1 MVRQPALGE
10 EDIVAEDRIRPRRQ
24 DRAMPSEAHI
34 EAFLERAPFGFLAT
48 SIEDQPYVNPKLFWY
63 EKATR
68 RIYFHSAMSGRTRD
82 SLQLNPQVCFSAA
95 ELGRML
101 PSESACDFGIEY
113 ASVCV
118 FGRARLVE
126 DQEEKKHGL
135 RGLLRKFTR
144 DLQTEDSDQALDPD
158 QLRRTAVYAIEIDSW
173 SGKQR
178 GTTA

>member
-1 MVRQPALGE
+1 MVRRSALGE
-10 EDIVAEDRIRPRRQ
+10 EDIVAEDRMRLRRQ
-24 DRAMPSEAHI
+24 DREMPSEAHI
-34 EAFLERAPFGFLAT
+34 EAFLEKAPFGFLAT
-48 SIEDQPYVNPKLFWY
+48 SVEDQPYVNPKLFWY

-68 RIYFHSAMSGRTRD
+68 RIYFHSAVSGRTRD
-82 SLQLNPQVCFSAA
+82 SLLLNPHVCFSAA

-101 PSESACDFGIEY
+101 PSDSACDFGIEY

-126 DQEEKKHGL
+126 NEDEKKHGL
-135 RGLLRKFTR
+135 RGLLQKFTR
-144 DLQTEDSDQALDPD
+144 DLEAEDHDEALDPK

-178 GTTA
+178 GTQA

>member
-1 MVRQPALGE
+1 M
-10 EDIVAEDRIRPRRQ
+10 AEDRIRPRRQ

-48 SIEDQPYVNPKLFWY
+48 SVEDQPYVSPKLFWY

-82 SLQLNPQVCFSAA
+82 SLLLNPQVCFSTA
-95 ELGRML
+95 ELGRLL
-101 PSESACDFGIEY
+101 PSENACEFGIEY

-118 FGRARLVE
+118 FGRARFVE
-126 DQEEKKHGL
+126 NQDEKKHGL
-135 RGLLRKFTR
+135 RGLLQKFTHE
-144 DLQTEDSDQALDPD
+144 LQAEDPEPALDPE
-158 QLRRTAVYAIEIDSW
+158 QLQRTAVYAIEIDSW

-178 GTTA
+178 SAEA

>member
-1 MVRQPALGE
+1 MVRRSALGE

-34 EAFLERAPFGFLAT
+34 EAFLERAPYGFLAT
-48 SIEDQPYVNPKLFWY
+48 SVEDQPYVNPKLFWY

-68 RIYFHSAMSGRTRD
+68 RIYFHSAMSGRTQD
-82 SLQLNPQVCFSAA
+82 SLLRNPRICFSAA

-101 PSESACDFGIEY
+101 PSENACDFGIEY

-126 DQEEKKHGL
+126 NQDEKKHGL
-135 RGLLRKFTR
+135 RGLLQKFSQ
-144 DLQTEDSDQALDPD
+144 DLQTEDTDQTLDPE
-158 QLRRTAVYAIEIDSW
+158 QLQRTAVYAIEIDSW

-178 GTTA
+178 SAKA